1 VFTATAGVPR
11 RINRLC
17 SRVMLYGALE
27 DAEEITAEM
36 VAETAAELDADLDG
50 GGAPA
55 QLGQGPLQ
63 TASPS
68 AAPELLDRIT
78 ALEGQVNRV
87 EHLLK
92 RLFAL
97 ATGEGAEARK

>member
-1 VFTATAGVPR
+1 VFTSTAGVPR

-17 SRVMLYGALE
+17 ARVMLYGALE
-27 DAEEITAEM
+27 DAGEITPEM
-36 VAETAAELDADLDG
+36 VAETAAELDADLE

-55 QLGQGPLQ
+55 PEGHATSLPGGP
-63 TASPS
+63 
-68 AAPELLDRIT
+68 PELLTRIA
-78 ALEGQVNRV
+78 ALEGQVSRV

-97 ATGEGAEARK
+97 ATGEGAETRK